1 MKFETPMMVRELT
14 PRILRVYMLVSLGAM
29 NFGVD
34 NNWWS
39 ACIGMQRFID
49 DYGVLK
55 GPGEGYY
62 LPSYWISVA
71 SGTPL
76 AGWVLGCFISS
87 EISTRF
93 GRKPTLVVVCTLAI
107 IGIVLQPSIPNY
119 WGIMAG
125 RLINSV
131 SMGIEANCVPMY
143 MSELAPATIRGT
155 LVNFYQW
162 WLMVGAVIS
171 SGIIYATS
179 VHLHNQWAYKT
190 VMVVQLIIPILLLIG
205 LMFLPE
211 SPRWLL
217 RKGRREQALKSL
229 LFMRHGRATPED
241 VEVEFA
247 LLDAALQEQVETHYA
262 TSYLDCFKGT
272 NGRRTLVALGL
283 QSLQQV
289 QGGAFVNTYLVIFLN
304 QIGIHNSLQI
314 QVANFGAQL
323 GGATLA
329 FYFTDKIGRRAMLLT
344 GSFFMCVLLFIVS
357 GLAAAHPNGVAGST
371 GQGVIAAILL
381 YAVFNCGCWGACMW
395 TCTAEVATNQ
405 LRERTI
411 SIATITGFC
420 VSLLITYIN
429 PYVQN
434 EPGNLGPRV
443 GMVYA
448 STSIIAFM
456 FVWYFV
462 PEMKRRS
469 LEELDEMFEA
479 RVPAWK
485 SATYVCTGKGARLTA
500 MQIQLADASHTLSTD
515 IAPHVIDGRYVE
527 GDMPTTKTA
536 EEVVTKTT
544 SA

>member
-1 MKFETPMMVRELT
+1 
-14 PRILRVYMLVSLGAM
+14 
-29 NFGVD
+29 
-34 NNWWS
+34 
-39 ACIGMQRFID
+39 MQRFID

-131 SMGIEANCVPMY
+131 SMGNKPRPLLIRGANSKKINQLIGIEANCVPMY

-190 VMVVQLIIPILLLIG
+190 GMSTNKSLKFRKEANVFIVMVVQLIIPILLLIG